1 MEQKSKQTCNS
12 IPDGFVSAEY
22 ELPCEDGTYE
32 VLALAVREGRTVCEV
47 IDAEYSTEA
56 GGFAPMPG
64 MASEPCWRYPL
75 PDEADLAE
83 FRARG
88 GDAVLW
94 I

>member
-1 MEQKSKQTCNS
+1 MEQKSKQACNS
-12 IPDGFVSAEY
+12 IPGGFVSAEY

-32 VLALAVREGRTVCEV
+32 VLALAVREGRPVCEV
-47 IDAEYSTEA
+47 IEAEYSAEA
-56 GGFAPMPG
+56 GGFVPMAG
-64 MASEPCWRYPL
+64 MACAPPWRHSL
-75 PDEADLAE
+75 PDEADRAD

>member
-1 MEQKSKQTCNS
+1 MEQKSKRACDS
-12 IPDGFVSAEY
+12 IPYGFVSAEY

-32 VLALAVREGRTVCEV
+32 VLALAVREGRPVCCV
-47 IDAEYSTEA
+47 IEAEYRTEL
-56 GGFAPMPG
+56 GGFVPMPG
-64 MASEPCWRYPL
+64 MSCAPPWRYSL